1 MTSSRDIRTFGI
13 LMLVATVVAL
23 VFNLYRIVTG
33 TAQPVVVGMLGI
45 TAGVGTYVIGEIMRQ
60 P

>member
-1 MTSSRDIRTFGI
+1 
-13 LMLVATVVAL
+13 MLAFTIVAL
-23 VFNLYRIVTG
+23 VFNLHQALAG

-45 TAGVGTYVIGEIMRQ
+45 TAGVGTYIVGEIMRQ

>member
-1 MTSSRDIRTFGI
+1 VTRGRDIRTFGI
-13 LMLVATVVAL
+13 LMLAFTIVAL
-23 VFNLYRIVTG
+23 VFNLHQALAG

-45 TAGVGTYVIGEIMRQ
+45 TAGVGTYIVGEIMRQ